1 VLSTTEDMARLRAE
15 EAVEAGGDGRG
26 CPLRVVD
33 FEARVE
39 GISLAKAGVVDSTS

>member
-1 VLSTTEDMARLRAE
+1 MARLRAV
-15 EAVEAGGDGRG
+15 EAVEAGGEARG

-39 GISLAKAGVVDSTS
+39 GISRKDGCFVDGMS